1 MKATKKSIPPKLAEH
16 LLTWFLKDELA
27 EEVLGDLD
35 EKFYSTATKGSLW
48 RAKLNYWYQVLHYFR
63 PFAIRIFRSN
73 HSTNII
79 MLQHYFKIFIR
90 NLGKN
95 KAFSLI
101 NISGLAIGLTVVIT
115 IALWVKDEYSYD
127 SHFDNYDRIAQ
138 VMYRQTYEDGVKVG
152 LSTARPLEFV
162 LKNDYNDLFKQVVMT
177 AWNREH
183 ILSHEDN
190 NVIKH
195 GTYMQEGAEELLS
208 LKMISGSGKG
218 LAEPGNILLSA
229 SAADAIF
236 GHKEPTGQTIQLDAA
251 HEMFVAG
258 VYEDMPSNTS
268 EKFAQLDF
276 IAPWSL
282 YVASSEWIQSVEQ
295 VWDQSFQTYVLLND
309 NVSIAQ
315 ANAAVEGALKNR
327 DQHLT
332 DTKAELFLY
341 PMEDWHLRNHWEE
354 GVLDGGNIDFVHLF
368 ETIGVFI
375 LLLACI
381 NFMNLSTARSEQR
394 SKEIGLRKSIGSGRF
409 QIVFQFYI
417 ESFLIVFA
425 AFIISLFAVYHLL
438 PYFNS
443 WTHKNIHLPLG
454 SPAFWFIGVS
464 FIIITS
470 IMAGSYPALY
480 LSSFNAINA
489 LQGKVRQGA
498 AALIT
503 RKALVITQFAVAIVL
518 IVCTVVVHLQVNF
531 TKDRPTGYDKAGLVQ
546 IRQNSDAF
554 KFKYKKL
561 RTEFINSGAVVE
573 MSASHSPL
581 TDVYSRSSGINWP
594 GKPADFKDQFLIV
607 RSSAEYGATVQW
619 KILEGRDFEPENI
632 ADEEAV
638 IINEAAAAYMGLED
652 PVGQYI
658 GNKRKS
664 PIIGVVKDMVMES
677 PYEQVKPTLYVI
689 DGPYNFYNLRLNP
702 NQSIHKNLSVLEQT
716 FKKNLPN
723 VPFNFQFIDDQ
734 YAQKFE
740 SEERLGQLSG
750 LFTILAIFISC
761 IGLFGLSGYLAEQRT
776 KELGIRK
783 ILGASALSLWRLLSR
798 EFAWLTLIAC
808 FISAPLAYYFITDW
822 LSAYQ
827 YSISMPWWLFGVT
840 WVGILMIALL
850 TVSHQAVKAAL
861 INPVDSLRG
870 D

>member
-1 MKATKKSIPPKLAEH
+1 MNKSRPIPPQLAER

-35 EKFYSTATKGSLW
+35 EKFYSAAAKGSLW
-48 RAKLNYWYQVLHYFR
+48 WAKLNYWYQVLHYFR

-73 HSTNII
+73 YSIHGI
-79 MLQHYFKIFIR
+79 MLQHYFKIFTR

-127 SHFDNYDRIAQ
+127 KHFNNYDRVAQ
-138 VMYRQTYEDGVKVG
+138 VMYRQTYEDGIKVG
-152 LSTARPLEFV
+152 NSTARPLEFI
-162 LKNDYNDLFKQVVMT
+162 LKDEYSGLFKQVVMST
-177 AWNREH
+177 WNREH
-183 ILSHEDN
+183 ILSHN
-190 NVIKH
+190 NTHVIKH
-195 GTYMQEGAEELLS
+195 GIYMQEGAEELLS
-208 LKMISGSGKG
+208 LKMISGNNEG
-218 LAEPGNILLSA
+218 LAEPGNILLSS
-229 SAADAIF
+229 SAATTLF
-236 GHKEPTGQTIQLDAA
+236 GNEEAAGKTIQLDDA
-251 HEMFVAG
+251 HEMVIVG
-258 VYEDMPSNTS
+258 VYEDIPSNTS
-268 EKFAQLDF
+268 TNFSRLDF

-282 YVASSEWIQSVEQ
+282 YVARSEWVQSVEQ
-295 VWDQSFQTYVLLND
+295 VWDQSFQTFVLLNE
-309 NVSIAQ
+309 NVSMAQ
-315 ANAAVEGALKNR
+315 ANATVKNVLENR

-341 PMEDWHLRNHWEE
+341 PMQDWYLQNHWED
-354 GVLDGGNIDFVHLF
+354 GVLDGGRIDFVHLF

-381 NFMNLSTARSEQR
+381 NFMNLSTARSEKR

-409 QIVFQFYI
+409 QIIFQFYM

-425 AFIISLFAVYHLL
+425 AFIVSLFAVYQLL
-438 PYFNS
+438 PYFNN
-443 WTHKNIHLPLG
+443 WTHKHIDLPLN
-454 SPAFWFIGVS
+454 SPSFWLIGGS

-470 IMAGSYPALY
+470 LMAGSYPAIY
-480 LSSFNAINA
+480 LSSFNVIKA
-489 LQGKVRQGA
+489 LKGKVRQGA

-503 RKALVITQFAVAIVL
+503 RKSLVITQFSVAIVL
-518 IVCTVVVHLQVNF
+518 IVCTAVIHLQVNF
-531 TKDRPTGYDKAGLVQ
+531 TKDRPTGYNKAGLIQ
-546 IRQNSDAF
+546 IRLNSDAF
-554 KFKYKKL
+554 KFKYKSL
-561 RTEFINSGAVVE
+561 RTQFINSGAVVE
-573 MSASHSPL
+573 MSGSHSPL
-581 TDVYSRSSGINWP
+581 TDVYSRSSGVDWP
-594 GKPADFKDQFLIV
+594 GKPTDFKDQFLIV
-607 RSSAEYGATVQW
+607 RSSPEYGATVQW
-619 KILEGRDFEPENI
+619 KILEGRDFDPDNK
-632 ADEEAV
+632 ANEEAV
-638 IINEAAAAYMGLED
+638 IINEAAAKYMGLTD
-652 PVGQYI
+652 PIGQSI
-658 GNKRKS
+658 GKKRKS

-702 NQSIHKNLSVLEQT
+702 NQSIHKNLSVLENT
-716 FKKNLPN
+716 FKKTLPN
-723 VPFNFQFIDDQ
+723 VPFNFQFLDDQ

-783 ILGASALSLWRLLSR
+783 ILGASALSLWQLLSK

-808 FISAPLAYYFITDW
+808 FISAPLSYYFISEW
-822 LSAYQ
+822 LSTYQ
-827 YSISMPWWLFGVT
+827 YSISMPWWLFAIT
-840 WVGILMIALL
+840 WVGVLLITLL

-861 INPVDSLRG
+861 VNPVDSLRG
-870 D
+870 E